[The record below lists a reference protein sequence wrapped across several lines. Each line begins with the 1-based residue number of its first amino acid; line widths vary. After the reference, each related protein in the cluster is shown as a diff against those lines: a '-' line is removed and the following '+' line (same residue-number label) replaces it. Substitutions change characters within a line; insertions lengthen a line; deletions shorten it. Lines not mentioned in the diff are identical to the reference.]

1 MEISERIEYFISK
14 EKYDEALNLCRSK
27 DLDYLKQI
35 VTGYINQ
42 GKIDSV
48 MKKISKSFKFYNNR
62 DLQYSIIERLIKA
75 GYNDEALEICQRDI
89 YALDDDIKC
98 KEMLIY
104 MKKEDYEE
112 GLKVCENPL
121 LRRSELV
128 QYGRILLLFRLKR
141 YDEIIKICGQKE
153 FEDSQNIQY
162 QHVEAL
168 ESIGE
173 YEKALEICTK
183 PEFNCLMEFVSKE
196 KTLKEKITEISNKE
210 ALVIK
215 DVNITPLVSGYTLDT
230 KGLSQSIEK
239 EVIPNEQ
246 VIDIPDIVQPSE
258 VIIPSGKKKKE
269 KEYKAKVKTIYDS
282 YEEELITLGTYYL
295 RGLLNLEEPSF
306 EQYAS
311 ARVKKLKID
320 AETNKLGYSTG
331 KSLTYE
337 ENLAITKYEKF
348 MEKRKRIISAIDNI
362 KYLEEQPITDQKSL
376 DKVLSLISIY
386 KKHYGNIDKTK

>member
-14 EKYDEALNLCRSK
+14 EKYDEALNLCKSK

-62 DLQYSIIERLIKA
+62 DLQYSIIKRLIKA

-89 YALDDDIKC
+89 YALDDDIKY
-98 KEMLIY
+98 KEILIY

-141 YDEIIKICGQKE
+141 YEEIIKICEQKE
-153 FEDSQNIQY
+153 FEDLKNIQY

-183 PEFNCLMEFVSKE
+183 PKFNCLMEFVSKE
-196 KTLKEKITEISNKE
+196 KALKEKITEISNKE
-210 ALVIK
+210 AIAVK
-215 DVNITPLVSGYTLDT
+215 VENITPLVSGYTLDT
-230 KGLSQSIEK
+230 KGLSQ
-239 EVIPNEQ
+239 PT
-246 VIDIPDIVQPSE
+246 
-258 VIIPSGKKKKE
+258 GKKKVE
-269 KEYKAKVKTIYDS
+269 KVYTPKVKTIYS
-282 YEEELITLGTYYL
+282 QYEDDIIALGTYYIS
-295 RGLLNLEEPSF
+295 LLINIEDTAKMFYLNDIEKALSELIELEKQTNPNNT
-306 EQYAS
+306 
-311 ARVKKLKID
+311 KID
-320 AETNKLGYSTG
+320 IDALRKD
-331 KSLTYE
+331 
-337 ENLAITKYEKF
+337 A
-348 MEKRKRIISAIDNI
+348 MEIVGPLSSKDILRAKKRVISSIDNI

-376 DKVLSLISIY
+376 DKILSLINTY
-386 KKHYGNIDKTK
+386 KRYTKTNIDKNK

>member
-14 EKYDEALNLCRSK
+14 EKYDEALNLCKSK

-62 DLQYSIIERLIKA
+62 DLQYSIIKRLIKA

-89 YALDDDIKC
+89 YALDDDIKR
-98 KEMLIY
+98 KEILIY

-141 YDEIIKICGQKE
+141 YDEIIKICEQKE
-153 FEDSQNIQY
+153 FEDSKNIQY

-196 KTLKEKITEISNKE
+196 KALKEKITEISNKE

-230 KGLSQSIEK
+230 KGLSQ
-239 EVIPNEQ
+239 PT
-246 VIDIPDIVQPSE
+246 
-258 VIIPSGKKKKE
+258 GKKKVE
-269 KEYKAKVKTIYDS
+269 KVYTPKVKTIYS
-282 YEEELITLGTYYL
+282 QYEDDIIALGTYYIS
-295 RGLLNLEEPSF
+295 LLINIEDTAKMFYLNDIEKALSELIELEKQTNPNNT
-306 EQYAS
+306 
-311 ARVKKLKID
+311 KID
-320 AETNKLGYSTG
+320 IDALRKD
-331 KSLTYE
+331 
-337 ENLAITKYEKF
+337 AIEIVGPLSSKDILRAK
-348 MEKRKRIISAIDNI
+348 KRVISSIDNI

-376 DKVLSLISIY
+376 EKVLSLINTY
-386 KKHYGNIDKTK
+386 KRYTKTNIDKTK